1 MFQVVVSRR
10 AKKSLEKLP
19 SFYKRR
25 VIELLLLLRENP
37 VPADYYDIRKL
48 KGYVDTYRARIGDIR
63 VIYEISW
70 DDRRVNVLLVERRE
84 KAYRGI

>member
-70 DDRRVNVLLVERRE
+70 EDRRVNVLLVERRG

>member
-19 SFYKRR
+19 SFYKRK
-25 VIELLLLLRENP
+25 VLELLLLLRENP

-48 KGYVDTYRARIGDIR
+48 RGHVDTYRARIGDIR
-63 VIYEISW
+63 VIYEILW
-70 DDRRVNVLLVERRE
+70 GDRRINILLVERRE
-84 KAYRGI
+84 KAYRGL

>member
-19 SFYKRR
+19 SFYRRR
-25 VIELLLLLRENP
+25 VLELLLLLRENP
-37 VPADYYDIRKL
+37 IPADYYDIRKL
-48 KGYVDTYRARIGDIR
+48 KGYIDAYRVRIGDIR

-70 DDRRVNVLLVERRE
+70 GDKRVDVLLVERRE
-84 KAYRGI
+84 KAYRGT

>member
-1 MFQVVVSRR
+1 MFQVMVSRR
-10 AKKSLEKLP
+10 AKKLLGKLP

-25 VIELLLLLRENP
+25 VLELLLLLRENP

-70 DDRRVNVLLVERRE
+70 EDRRVNVLLVERRE